1 MYGHI
6 KQVNY
11 ILMDHKG
18 FVCML
23 LFFFGGEGVLQI
35 NLF

>member
-1 MYGHI
+1 MCGLI
-6 KQVNY
+6 KQVND

-23 LFFFGGEGVLQI
+23 LFFWGGGGGGVAD
-35 NLF
+35 

>member
-1 MYGHI
+1 MYGLI
-6 KQVNY
+6 KQVND

-23 LFFFGGEGVLQI
+23 LFFFWGGGRGVAD
-35 NLF
+35 